1 MSLTVIG
8 LNHQTAPVSVRERLA
23 FPAAVLSEALC
34 SLGCQTNIA
43 EAMILSTCN
52 RTEIYCIGDADAAI
66 QWLASYHQLPF
77 TEFAPYL
84 YRLHD
89 VQAIQHAF
97 RVACGLDS
105 MVLGEPQILGQLKEA
120 VRIARSQHTL
130 HLHLN
135 ALFEKTF
142 AAAKEIRNE
151 SAVGEN
157 SVSMAAAAVKMA
169 AQIFPDIAALNVLM
183 VGAGEMIE
191 LVATYFAA
199 EHPRRLTV
207 LNRTLTRAQEL
218 CSKLN
223 KGANARILTDLPDI
237 LPEYDVVVSSTAS
250 PFPVIGKGL
259 VERALKLRRGMPV
272 FLLDLAVP
280 RDIETEAGE
289 LNDAYLYTV
298 DDMVSI
304 VQHGQAARQQAAAA
318 AEKMVAS
325 KVAEFIAWLQ
335 TRSSVPLICALRSQ
349 GEEQRCKV
357 VAKAMRRLRN
367 GTAVEEV
374 LQRLSHELTNTL
386 LHAPTHALNKD
397 SQQHPELAKAISLI
411 YHLNDSHLQQ

>member
-8 LNHQTAPVSVRERLA
+8 LNHQTAPVSIRERLA
-23 FPAAVLSEALC
+23 FPAVMLAEALAALGSEAE
-34 SLGCQTNIA
+34 IA

-52 RTEIYCIGDADAAI
+52 RTEIYCIGDATVVI
-66 QWLASYHQLPF
+66 RWLSSYHQLPLA
-77 TEFAPYL
+77 EFAPYL
-84 YRLHD
+84 YQLHD
-89 VQAIQHAF
+89 REAVQHVF

-120 VRIARSQHTL
+120 VRMARNQHTL
-130 HLHLN
+130 HQHLN

-142 AAAKEIRNE
+142 AAAKKIRNE

-169 AQIFPDIAALNVLM
+169 AQIFPDISALNVLM

-199 EHPRRLTV
+199 EHPQRLTV

-223 KGANARILTDLPDI
+223 GGADARILTDLPQI

-259 VERALKLRRGMPV
+259 VERALKQRRGMPM

-280 RDIETEAGE
+280 RDIEAEAGE
-289 LNDAYLYTV
+289 LNDAYLYSV
-298 DDMVSI
+298 DDMINI
-304 VQHGQAARQQAAAA
+304 VQHGQVARQQAAAA
-318 AEKMVAS
+318 AEKMVTS
-325 KVAEFIAWLQ
+325 KVAEFIAWQQ
-335 TRSSVPLICALRSQ
+335 TRNSVPLIRALRTH
-349 GEEQRCKV
+349 GEEQRCKA
-357 VAKAMRRLRN
+357 VAKALRRLRK
-367 GTAVEEV
+367 GTSIEEV
-374 LQRLSHELTNTL
+374 LQRLSHELTNSL
-386 LHAPTHALNKD
+386 LHAPTRALNKD
-397 SQQHPELAKAISLI
+397 SQQHPELAEAISLI
-411 YHLNDSHLQQ
+411 YHLHGQNRQR

>member
-23 FPAAVLSEALC
+23 FPAIELAEALTALD
-34 SLGCQTNIA
+34 SQEEIA

-52 RTEIYCIGDADAAI
+52 RTEIYCIGNATTAI
-66 QWLASYHQLPF
+66 QWLADYHQLPLS
-77 TEFAPYL
+77 EFAPYL
-84 YRLHD
+84 YQFHD
-89 VQAIQHAF
+89 KQAVQHAF

-120 VRIARSQHTL
+120 VRVARSRNTL
-130 HLHLN
+130 HQQLN

-169 AQIFPDIAALNVLM
+169 AQIFPDISALNVLM

-199 EHPRRLTV
+199 ECPRRLTV
-207 LNRTLTRAQEL
+207 LNRTLERAQEL
-218 CSKLN
+218 CQKLSCE
-223 KGANARILTDLPDI
+223 ADARILTALPEI
-237 LPEYDVVVSSTAS
+237 LAEYDVIVSSTAS

-259 VERALKLRRGMPV
+259 VERALRQRRGMPM

-280 RDIETEAGE
+280 RDIEAEAGE
-289 LNDAYLYTV
+289 LNDAYLYSV
-298 DDMVSI
+298 DDMVHI
-304 VQHGQAARQQAAAA
+304 VQHGQAARQQAAAE
-318 AEKMVAS
+318 AEKMVAG
-325 KVAEFIAWLQ
+325 KVAEFIAWQQ
-335 TRSSVPLICALRSQ
+335 TRNSVPLICELRDQ
-349 GEEQRCKV
+349 GEQQRN
-357 VAKAMRRLRN
+357 KAVNKALRRLRK
-367 GTAVEEV
+367 GTPVEEV
-374 LQRLSHELTNTL
+374 LQRLSRELTNSL
-386 LHAPTHALNKD
+386 LHAPTRTLNKD
-397 SQQHPELAKAISLI
+397 SQQYPELAEAICQI
-411 YHLNDSHLQQ
+411 YQLHGKNQQH

>member
-120 VRIARSQHTL
+120 VRVARCQHTL
-130 HLHLN
+130 HQHLN

-223 KGANARILTDLPDI
+223 NGANARILTDLPDI

-325 KVAEFIAWLQ
+325 KVAEFIAWQQ
-335 TRSSVPLICALRSQ
+335 TRNSVPLICALRSQ

-367 GTAVEEV
+367 GTTVEEV

-386 LHAPTHALNKD
+386 LHAPTRALNKD

>member
-8 LNHQTAPVSVRERLA
+8 LNHQTAPISVRERLA
-23 FPAAVLSEALC
+23 FPAFMLAEAL
-34 SLGCQTNIA
+34 SALGSEIKIA

-52 RTEIYCIGDADAAI
+52 RTEIYCIGDAATVV
-66 QWLASYHQLPF
+66 QWLSSYHQLPLA
-77 TEFAPYL
+77 EFAPYL
-84 YRLHD
+84 YQFHD
-89 VQAIQHAF
+89 KEAVQHAF

-130 HLHLN
+130 HQHLN

-169 AQIFPDIAALNVLM
+169 AQIFPDISALNVLM

-207 LNRTLTRAQEL
+207 LNRTLARAQEL

-223 KGANARILTDLPDI
+223 VGADARILTALPEI
-237 LPEYDVVVSSTAS
+237 LAEYDVVVSSTAS

-259 VERALKLRRGMPV
+259 VERALKQRRGMPM

-280 RDIETEAGE
+280 RDIEAEVGE
-289 LNDAYLYTV
+289 LNDAYLYSV
-298 DDMVSI
+298 DDMVNI
-304 VQHGQAARQQAAAA
+304 VQHGQAARQQAAAT
-318 AEKMVAS
+318 AEKMVAN
-325 KVAEFIAWLQ
+325 KVAEFIAWQQ
-335 TRSSVPLICALRSQ
+335 TRRSVPLICALRSQ
-349 GEEQRCKV
+349 GEEQRSKA
-357 VAKAMRRLRN
+357 VAKALRRLRK
-367 GTAVEEV
+367 GTSIEEV
-374 LQRLSHELTNTL
+374 LQRLSHELTNSL
-386 LHAPTHALNKD
+386 LHAPTRALNKD
-397 SQQHPELAKAISLI
+397 SQQHPELAEAISLI
-411 YHLNDSHLQQ
+411 YHLHSDNRQH